1 MDKKKI
7 AWTLISILLAVLSMR
22 VVLAEAGTVSLK
34 DLTEM
39 MEFADWRWLAAAI
52 IAMLGFIFFE
62 AEALLTI
69 LRNVGYGTPRRE
81 SVFFAAADV
90 YFSAITPSATG
101 GQPASALFM
110 MRSGIPMFTTTV
122 VLITNLI
129 MYVLGILT
137 VGVVCMITAPHVFFH
152 FNLLSKILIITGYLA
167 QGGLLTCFF
176 ILLRRRD
183 LMEKLCAKLLWIL
196 HKIHLVRDIDK
207 KRLRLEKKMDEYQAC
222 VEQMG
227 DRRGALLKAYFWN
240 LMQRVSQISV
250 TMFMFLAIGGN
261 FEDAYNIWATQSMV
275 VIGSNTVP
283 IPGGDGGSGLS
294 NA

>member
-1 MDKKKI
+1 
-7 AWTLISILLAVLSMR
+7 
-22 VVLAEAGTVSLK
+22 
-34 DLTEM
+34 
-39 MEFADWRWLAAAI
+39 
-52 IAMLGFIFFE
+52 
-62 AEALLTI
+62 
-69 LRNVGYGTPRRE
+69 
-81 SVFFAAADV
+81 
-90 YFSAITPSATG
+90 
-101 GQPASALFM
+101 
-110 MRSGIPMFTTTV
+110 
-122 VLITNLI
+122 
-129 MYVLGILT
+129 
-137 VGVVCMITAPHVFFH
+137 MITAPHVFFH

-283 IPGGDGGSGLS
+283 IPGGMGVADYLMLDGFRDILPNLEAIWLEILS
-294 NA
+294 RSLSFYICVLVSAITVVLGFIGYRFRKRNCVLIGKGNRI